1 MGEENMPDKTVTGR
15 LTQVERLGVS
25 RLGNPR
31 FEITLDDSDTY
42 TTQSDASVSYEVTNF
57 RIGRQVTLKL
67 TRNNRVIGMAYGE
80 GS

>member
-1 MGEENMPDKTVTGR
+1 MGEDGMPDKTVTGR

-31 FEITLDDSDTY
+31 FEITLDGSDTY
-42 TTQSDASVSYEVTNF
+42 TTQSDASVSYDVTNF
-57 RIGRQVTLKL
+57 RIGRQVTLEL
-67 TRNNRVIGMAYGE
+67 TRSGRVTGMIYLE